1 VFSHRPAPT
10 RRRRPFAVVATALAT
25 LLFVPMFAAPAQAA
39 PVPIYQDSFS
49 GAAVGWDNSGASS
62 WVLQSGAV
70 GASGQYAAAA
80 PMPSGVNQIQQSI
93 STVGYDDI
101 QLSFRYAITAAAADS
116 SFMAH
121 YFTGSTWVSIGQY
134 SAAIGFNTVTAS
146 LPASAADNPSFRLR
160 FLVASAAISSD
171 FMVLLDDV
179 ELEGEPIPVD
189 SAAPTVVST
198 SPVSGATITESVS
211 TTYQAVV
218 DDDLTAPG
226 DLVVDY
232 TFTAGAAVWV
242 FERAFI
248 GRTGDTATRAIP
260 GWQIVDEL
268 GLSPGDEFTWT
279 VTVQD
284 AVGSVTT
291 HAVTPITYLGETP
304 SPPTVETTSLPDGEV
319 GEPYLVEL
327 LASGTGPFTWTSD
340 DPLPAGLNLDAAS
353 GIISG
358 TPTVATNFTTAYT
371 ATNGA
376 GSDSRS
382 LTLTTQ
388 VAPTI
393 TTVALPDA
401 AVGSGYNTTLFAS
414 GSTPRVWSIVAGSL
428 PDGMDFSSNTSS
440 ATISTAPST
449 AGTSTFTVRV
459 ENQVGFHEREFTI
472 EVAAAGVAPSILT
485 TEVPDAVVGEPYSF
499 AFDVSGTDP
508 AYTMS
513 LALPD
518 GLVFD
523 EETGV
528 LSGVPTTVGDS
539 TLWLF
544 ASNSEGLDDAQFPF
558 SVIPAPVDV
567 PPTVTTAT
575 LPDAVVGVSYSQS
588 LTATGSEP
596 IAWSA
601 TSLPEWLELHPTTG
615 VLSGLPTEEGA
626 ASIVVTA
633 TNAHGDDSATLAIEV
648 GSRPAILS
656 STLLAGTVGVPYS
669 QALVG
674 SGTPALTWTTVD
686 ALPAGLTLGNGG
698 TVSGT
703 PSAEESVVFEVTAS
717 NEYGSATREISLT
730 VNPVG
735 PVAPSITSAPPGDG
749 TVGVAYTHTLAAT
762 GTGPI
767 SYAVTDGALPDG
779 LSLLADTISGTPSA
793 ASVGV
798 STFEIT
804 ASNGT
809 APDDVRSY
817 SVEITEAPTLT
828 WAGPVD
834 WYVGVAVSDTVT
846 ASGTEPVSF
855 AVTGG
860 ALPDG
865 VSLASSGA
873 LSGAPTTVETANFT
887 ITASNGTGSDSESFS
902 IAVQPAPVP
911 PTITS
916 ADPSDATAGIPYS
929 FVVTASGEPAPT
941 FAVTSGSLPTGL
953 DLDGVTGE
961 LFGTPSTVGSASFS
975 ITASN
980 GVGGGATETYTIH
993 VAAVPVAPVIDSPA
1007 PIDGAVGSAYSH
1019 TFTASGTGPITFTV
1033 TSGAL
1038 PDGVTLVG
1046 ASLTGTPTT
1055 AGDFT
1060 FQLTASNGTG
1070 PDDVETY
1077 TVEIAPA
1084 PLPPTITGTPGPA
1097 TVGVPYGFAPAIG
1110 GTGPLTVALTAGT
1123 LPAGAVLDPASGAIS
1138 GTFADLAGNYPFE
1151 LTVTGA
1157 TGPDAVL
1164 VGVIELAA
1172 GAPVGLHEVRVGLA
1186 TAGAGGTLH
1195 VAEGGSLTFA
1205 VFGIDAGGNLVPV
1218 VADVEFTSDVPTD
1231 VVSGTTIDFPTASP
1245 HTITATHLPTG
1256 FTLTFVVEVSPA
1268 VAALGAT
1275 GSDRGADPTFAF
1287 GLLGLGVLLVVARRW
1302 RPATPKRG

>member
-1 VFSHRPAPT
+1 
-10 RRRRPFAVVATALAT
+10 VVATAVAA
-25 LLFVPMFAAPAQAA
+25 LLFIPMFASPAQAA
-39 PVPIYQDSFS
+39 PVSIYQDSFS

-93 STVGYDDI
+93 STAGYDDI

-179 ELEGEPIPVD
+179 ELTGEPIPVD

-198 SPVSGATITESVS
+198 SPVARATITESVT

-226 DLVVDY
+226 DLIVDY
-232 TFTAGAAVWV
+232 TFTAGASEWL

-248 GRTGDTATRAIP
+248 GRAGDTATRAIP

-268 GLSPGDEFTWT
+268 GLSPGDTFTWT

-304 SPPTVETTSLPDGEV
+304 SPPAVETTSLPAGEV
-319 GEPYLVEL
+319 GEPYFVEL

-340 DPLPAGLNLDAAS
+340 DPLPAGLTLDAAS

-358 TPTVATNFTTAYT
+358 TPTVATSFSTAYT

-376 GSDSRS
+376 GSDSRT

-414 GSTPRVWSIVAGSL
+414 GSTPRVWSIAAGSL
-428 PDGMDFSSNTSS
+428 PDGMDFTSNTSS
-440 ATISTAPST
+440 ATISTAPTT
-449 AGTSTFTVRV
+449 AGTFAFTLRV

-508 AYTMS
+508 TYTMS

-523 EETGV
+523 EATGV
-528 LSGVPTTVGDS
+528 LSGVPTTLGDS
-539 TLWLF
+539 MLWLF
-544 ASNSEGLDDAQFPF
+544 ASNSEGLDDEQFPF

-567 PPTVTTAT
+567 PPGVTTSA
-575 LPDAVVGVSYSQS
+575 LPDAVVGVSYSHA
-588 LTATGSEP
+588 LAAAGTEP
-596 IAWSA
+596 ISWTA
-601 TSLPEWLELHPTTG
+601 TSLPDWLELHPTTG
-615 VLSGLPTEEGA
+615 LLSGLPTDEGSV
-626 ASIVVTA
+626 SIVVTA
-633 TNAHGDDSATLAIEV
+633 TNAHGDDSATLAIEI

-656 STLLAGTVGVPYS
+656 STLPAGTVGVSYS
-669 QALVG
+669 QALDG
-674 SGTPALTWTTVD
+674 SGTAALTWTTVD
-686 ALPAGLTLGNGG
+686 ALPAGLTLSSGG

-703 PSAEESVVFEVTAS
+703 PSAEGTVVFEVVVS
-717 NEYGSATREISLT
+717 NAYGSATRDISLT
-730 VNPVG
+730 INPVG

-749 TVGVAYTHTLAAT
+749 TVGVPYSHTFAAT

-767 SYAVTDGALPDG
+767 AYAVTDGALPDG
-779 LSLLADTISGTPSA
+779 LSLLGDTISGTPSA

-809 APDDVRSY
+809 APDDVRTY
-817 SVEITEAPTLT
+817 SLEVAEAPTIT
-828 WAGPVD
+828 WAGPAG
-834 WYVGVAVSDTVT
+834 WYVGVAVTDTVT
-846 ASGTEPVSF
+846 ASGTEPVTFS
-855 AVTGG
+855 VTGG

-873 LSGAPTTVETANFT
+873 LSGTPTTVETANFT

-902 IAVQPAPVP
+902 IAVVPAPVP

-916 ADPSDATAGIPYS
+916 ADPSDAAAGIPYS
-929 FVVTASGEPAPT
+929 FVVTASGAPDPT
-941 FAVTSGSLPTGL
+941 FAVTSGSLPSGL

-961 LFGTPSTVGSASFS
+961 IFGTPSAVGSASFT

-980 GVGGGATETYTIH
+980 GVGPGDTETYTIH
-993 VAAVPVAPVIDSPA
+993 VAASPVAPVIDSAA
-1007 PIDGAVGSAYSH
+1007 PLDGVVGAAYSH
-1019 TFTASGTGPITFTV
+1019 TFTATGTGPITFAV
-1033 TSGAL
+1033 TPAAL

-1055 AGDFT
+1055 PGDFT
-1060 FQLTASNGTG
+1060 FQVTASNGTA
-1070 PDDVETY
+1070 PDDVRTY
-1077 TVEIAPA
+1077 TVEIATA
-1084 PLPPTITGTPGPA
+1084 PLPPTISGTPGPA
-1097 TVGVPYGFAPAIG
+1097 TVGIPYGFAPTIG
-1110 GTGPLTVALTAGT
+1110 GTGPLTVTLTAGS

-1138 GTFADLAGNYPFE
+1138 GTLADTAGNYPVE

-1164 VGVIELAA
+1164 AGVLELAA

-1186 TAGAGGTLH
+1186 TAEAGETLD

-1218 VADVEFTSDVPTD
+1218 VADVEFTSDVPSD
-1231 VVSGTTIDFPTASP
+1231 VVSGSTISFPTASP

-1256 FTLTFVVEVSPA
+1256 FTLTFVVEV
-1268 VAALGAT
+1268 AAAAEGLASTGAT
-1275 GSDRGADPTFAF
+1275 GGSDPTFAF
-1287 GLLGLGVLLVVARRW
+1287 SLLALGLLVVVARR
-1302 RPATPKRG
+1302 RRLTPPTSG